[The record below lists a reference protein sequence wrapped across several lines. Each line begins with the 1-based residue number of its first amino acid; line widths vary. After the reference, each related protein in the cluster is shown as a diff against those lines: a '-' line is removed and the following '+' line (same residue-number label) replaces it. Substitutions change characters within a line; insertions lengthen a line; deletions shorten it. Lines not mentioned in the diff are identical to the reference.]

1 MRTREAGDRTD
12 DAGSPPRAPAD
23 PRPAP
28 TPTRRGGA
36 PWAVELI
43 RLAVVL
49 SFTAAGFA
57 VGPPVDALLG
67 PDVAPVDLTTTR
79 LIASVLGALVGY
91 VAGGVLGR
99 GFLSGVDAAE
109 ARLRRIDA
117 AVLVSAVLGAA
128 VAGLLAALLLTPVLV
143 LPYKAVTVPAAMTVA
158 AIAMYVGGRLGAAR
172 GGDLLRFLGAR
183 GRIEV
188 TSPTRGGIT
197 KLVDTSALI
206 DGRILEVARGGF
218 LEGTVV
224 IPRFILEELQ
234 RLADTEEPRRR
245 RAGRRGLEALQR
257 LQHEQVV
264 GVEVTD
270 DDVAQFADVD
280 AKLAAL
286 ARERRA
292 ALLTVDANLSR
303 VAEISGVRVLNLHA
317 LAEALRPPVLPGDRI
332 EIRINKPGREPGQ
345 GVGYLPDG
353 TMVVVE
359 RARPHV
365 GEQVTAEVASLLQ
378 NRNGRMVFATLQDQ

>member
-1 MRTREAGDRTD
+1 M
-12 DAGSPPRAPAD
+12 
-23 PRPAP
+23 
-28 TPTRRGGA
+28 
-36 PWAVELI
+36 
-43 RLAVVL
+43 VVL
-49 SFTAAGFA
+49 GFTAGGFA
-57 VGPPVDALLG
+57 VGPPVDQLLG

-109 ARLRRIDA
+109 ARLRRVDA
-117 AVLVSAVLGAA
+117 AVLISAVLGAA

-143 LPYKAVTVPAAMTVA
+143 LPYKAVTVPAAITVA

-188 TSPTRGGIT
+188 TTPTRGGIT

-224 IPRFILEELQ
+224 IPRFVLDELQ

-245 RAGRRGLEALQR
+245 RAGRRGLETLQR

-270 DDVAQFADVD
+270 DEVAQFADVD

-378 NRNGRMVFATLQDQ
+378 NRNGRMVFATLQDR